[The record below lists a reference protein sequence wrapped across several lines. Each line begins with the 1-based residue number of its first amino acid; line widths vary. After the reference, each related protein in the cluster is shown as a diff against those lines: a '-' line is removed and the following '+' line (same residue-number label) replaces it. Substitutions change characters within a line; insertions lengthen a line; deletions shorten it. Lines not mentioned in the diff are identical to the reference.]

1 MIFKEKTGLDN
12 IDIDIEY
19 IDIDIE
25 YLEQIKSYKYLGSSL
40 NRYNYIREEIKG
52 RIKSWTIKLIA
63 QLLTYLLKLLT
74 YTQTYFHA
82 YLPTYLLA

>member
-1 MIFKEKTGLDN
+1 VTNGHTNIKSVSKFGLIANKKKFMIFKEKTGLDN

-63 QLLTYLLKLLT
+63 
-74 YTQTYFHA
+74 
-82 YLPTYLLA
+82 